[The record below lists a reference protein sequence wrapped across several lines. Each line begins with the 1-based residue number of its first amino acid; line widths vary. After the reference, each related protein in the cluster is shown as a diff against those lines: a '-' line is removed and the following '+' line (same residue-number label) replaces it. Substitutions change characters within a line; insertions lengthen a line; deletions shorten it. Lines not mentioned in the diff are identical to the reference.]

1 MRNRL
6 LKNFWLTLVG
16 TVVIALAI
24 SIFTATTATPRFY
37 YSVTDLGT
45 IGDYTSTRPWRIN
58 DLGQVVGSVRNYYG
72 SERAFLWQNGQM
84 TNLGTLGGD
93 SSTAYDINN
102 SGQVVGKSLVTNGD
116 FTSREFSHGFL
127 WQNGE
132 MTDLGINGS
141 DNNSIAYG
149 INNSGQIVGW
159 TYQSD
164 FPDVPKS
171 PYHAVL
177 WKNGGITN
185 LGTLNGDN
193 SSRAY
198 NINNLGQ
205 IFGESYQFSDA
216 TTPVS
221 TKQIFRWQKGAMT
234 NLGNLVTPSPY
245 TDRFLSAI
253 NNKGQAVGFSLY
265 YGSGLPVEPFIWQNG
280 NLTNLGN
287 LGINQFNMALDINIW
302 GTVVGRSSLSSGTNH
317 AFIWR
322 NGKMRDL
329 NNFLLPNSGWELL
342 IASGINNKGQIVGTG
357 TFNGQ
362 GKGFLLTPVTVSN

>member
-1 MRNRL
+1 MHHRL
-6 LKNFWLTLVG
+6 MKNFWLTLVG
-16 TVVIALAI
+16 TVVIAIAI
-24 SIFTATTATPRFY
+24 SLFTAATATGRFY

-45 IGDYTSTRPWRIN
+45 IGDYTFTVPLRIN
-58 DLGQVVGSVRNYYG
+58 DLGQVVGYVRNPQR

-102 SGQVVGKSLVTNGD
+102 SGQVVGRSLVTNGD
-116 FTSREFSHGFL
+116 STSFGVYHGFL
-127 WQNGE
+127 WQNGK
-132 MTDLGINGS
+132 MTDLGTNGS
-141 DNNSIAYG
+141 DNVSIAYG

-159 TYQSD
+159 SYQSD
-164 FPDVPKS
+164 FTDVPKS

-177 WKNGGITN
+177 WKNGSITD

-193 SSRAY
+193 SSRAL

-205 IFGESYQFSDA
+205 IFGESYQFSSA

-221 TKQIFRWQKGAMT
+221 TKRIFRWQNGAMT
-234 NLGNLVTPSPY
+234 NLGNLVTPSAY
-245 TDRFLSAI
+245 TASFLSAI
-253 NNKGQAVGFSLY
+253 NNKGQVVGTSLNPGFG
-265 YGSGLPVEPFIWQNG
+265 GSTDAFIWQNG

-287 LGINQFNMALDINIW
+287 LGYQYSEAYDVNTL
-302 GTVVGRSSLSSGTNH
+302 GTVVGFSSISSNTLH
-317 AFIWR
+317 AFRWG

-329 NNFLLPNSGWELL
+329 NNFLLPNSGWELQV
-342 IASGINNKGQIVGTG
+342 ACGINNKGQIVGIG

-362 GKGFLLTPVTVSN
+362 SKGFLLTPVTVSN